1 MSLAKQDH
9 NCERTR
15 KFQQSAVLRYEVRR
29 FAVCE
34 SFDDYLPFTLLTHSL
49 QNNPAK
55 FTALA

>member
-1 MSLAKQDH
+1 MSLASKTIIA
-9 NCERTR
+9 NVTR